1 MKKTSFHIL
10 RVGLG
15 ITFVWVGVL
24 IFKEPQAWGG
34 YLQPWAA
41 GLLPIPL
48 EQAMMGTAILDIV
61 IGALFLIDCFT
72 WLAALVGALHLI
84 TVLTVSGITD
94 ITVRDIGLLAGTVAL
109 AVDSSSFFLK
119 KMKFLQ
125 KSNSEDKMRI
135 E

>member
-41 GLLPIPL
+41 GFLPIPL

>member
-1 MKKTSFHIL
+1 
-10 RVGLG
+10 
-15 ITFVWVGVL
+15 
-24 IFKEPQAWGG
+24 
-34 YLQPWAA
+34 
-41 GLLPIPL
+41 
-48 EQAMMGTAILDIV
+48 MGTAILDIV